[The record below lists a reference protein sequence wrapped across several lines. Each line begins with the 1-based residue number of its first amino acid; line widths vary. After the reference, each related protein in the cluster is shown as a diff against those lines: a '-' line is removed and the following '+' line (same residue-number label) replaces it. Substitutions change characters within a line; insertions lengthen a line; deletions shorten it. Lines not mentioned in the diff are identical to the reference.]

1 MAGLTPYIDFAVYLH
16 RDLRSCIYKEE
27 CRLVRNL
34 SENVLARIL
43 WPIFKPDNV
52 SNAINSLL
60 AKVDIS

>member
-1 MAGLTPYIDFAVYLH
+1 MAGLTPYIDFAVYLQ

-27 CRLVRNL
+27 CRLVRKL
-34 SENVLARIL
+34 SENVLAKIL
-43 WPIFKPDNV
+43 WPLFKPDNV